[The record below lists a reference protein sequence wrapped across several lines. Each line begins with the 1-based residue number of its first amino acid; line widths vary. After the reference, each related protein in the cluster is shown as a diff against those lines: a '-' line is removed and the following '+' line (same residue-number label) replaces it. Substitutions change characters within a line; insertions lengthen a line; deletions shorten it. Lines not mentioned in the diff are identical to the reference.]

1 MGYGYAAPADP
12 AFESRMRGEIIAA
25 ARAMN
30 VGGTDFSTFENSRCN
45 PRYWTR
51 TGGGGFELNS
61 NVTPSAAINDIFVN
75 GQLYAFECAMAMVM
89 ILYKATINMI
99 GEAAFNRNF
108 TGLYLWDWNYDSNL
122 KLITTFNRNELQPG
136 DVVYFKNPDHDPAK
150 PEWQGENAIMLSRDS
165 YYGHG
170 LGIKNATQMIT
181 SLNRERVPG
190 SRTSAYL
197 ADEGLHP
204 DFAYIASL
212 GNSRLSPPISA
223 KVNVKTAI
231 FSRIGTKSYIVR

>member
-1 MGYGYAAPADP
+1 MDT
-12 AFESRMRGEIIAA
+12 RLRQIRHL
-25 ARAMN
+25 RAECGGDYCGSPGN
-30 VGGTDFSTFENSRCN
+30 ECRGTDFSTFENSRCN

-150 PEWQGENAIMLSRDS
+150 PEWQGRTRLCCPGTVTTDTGS
-165 YYGHG
+165 G
-170 LGIKNATQMIT
+170 LRMP
-181 SLNRERVPG
+181 LR
-190 SRTSAYL
+190 
-197 ADEGLHP
+197 
-204 DFAYIASL
+204 
-212 GNSRLSPPISA
+212 
-223 KVNVKTAI
+223 
-231 FSRIGTKSYIVR
+231 

>member
-1 MGYGYAAPADP
+1 
-12 AFESRMRGEIIAA
+12 
-25 ARAMN
+25 
-30 VGGTDFSTFENSRCN
+30 
-45 PRYWTR
+45 
-51 TGGGGFELNS
+51 
-61 NVTPSAAINDIFVN
+61 
-75 GQLYAFECAMAMVM
+75 
-89 ILYKATINMI
+89 
-99 GEAAFNRNF
+99 
-108 TGLYLWDWNYDSNL
+108 
-122 KLITTFNRNELQPG
+122 
-136 DVVYFKNPDHDPAK
+136 
-150 PEWQGENAIMLSRDS
+150 MLSRDS

-223 KVNVKTAI
+223 KVNVRTAI

>member
-1 MGYGYAAPADP
+1 
-12 AFESRMRGEIIAA
+12 MRGEIIAA

-45 PRYWTR
+45 PMYWNR
-51 TGGGGFELNS
+51 TANGGFELKA

-89 ILYKATINMI
+89 ILYRATISMI
-99 GEAAFNRNF
+99 GEAAFNRYF
-108 TGLYLWDWNYDSNL
+108 TDLFLWDWNYDSNL
-122 KLITTFNRNELQPG
+122 KLITTFNQSELRPG
-136 DVVYFKNPDHDPAK
+136 DVVYFKNPDHDPSK
-150 PEWQGENAIMLSRDS
+150 PEWQGENAIMLSNDS
-165 YYGHG
+165 FYGHG
-170 LGIKNATQMIT
+170 LGIKSAAQMIT

-197 ADEGLHP
+197 TDEGLHP

-212 GNSRLSPPISA
+212 GNSRLGPPAAAKNNPKSA
-223 KVNVKTAI
+223 IYT
-231 FSRIGTKSYIVR
+231 RIGVRSYITR